1 MGVCDVPVISSV
13 CDAVGEGAASLVAAP
28 FDWLAQAMGAAA
40 GWLFEA
46 VWSVFDTTTLVDVT
60 KPGYVAVYNLLF
72 GIAVFVMLIFFCL
85 QLITGLIR
93 RDPTALTRAALGL
106 AKSVLGSFVVI
117 TLTALLLEVV
127 DQLCIGIVQAAG
139 ETTESMGD
147 KIALLAAGLVGINIA
162 APGVGAIITIFMAGL
177 AITAAAIVWLSL
189 LVRKALL
196 LVAVVFAP
204 LAFSGASWDASRGW
218 IGKWAMFVV
227 ALICSK
233 LVLVV
238 MFLVAITQV
247 SAPIDADLASVSD
260 PIAGIVLMA
269 MAAFAPYLTYKF
281 IAFVGFDMYHAI
293 GSEQD
298 AKSALNRPI
307 PVPSKPQG
315 GADPKK
321 VLDGTAVAAATRA
334 EAPVEREQRATA
346 AEDPGTDTRR
356 ERRRRGRRWRCRSR
370 RRRSSRSRSRG
381 RGRGDRSE
389 RRQGCRHRRT
399 EGRDGAGSPGRA
411 RRRRCRADTATARNT
426 SGGTAVEPRAAPA
439 ERRPVTAAAEAAPA
453 ARATPTEGVDDEQH
467 EQRPADRGRAGAGEV
482 LPPHPPRC
490 PPRPVADPAHHPR
503 HRRSHAHR
511 RVLRRRRDAAGLHRP
526 GLGTRRRTD
535 LDTHRGPTDRGMA
548 AHRLLVAVAHHRR
561 ATAVP
566 AQDRRAAPRRHARA
580 AR

>member
-60 KPGYVAVYNLLF
+60 KPGYIAVYNLLF

-162 APGVGAIITIFMAGL
+162 APGVGAIITIFTAGL

-307 PVPSKPQG
+307 PVPTKPQG
-315 GADPKK
+315 GGDPKK
-321 VLDGTAVAAATRA
+321 VLDGT
-334 EAPVEREQRATA
+334 
-346 AEDPGTDTRR
+346 
-356 ERRRRGRRWRCRSR
+356 S
-370 RRRSSRSRSRG
+370 
-381 RGRGDRSE
+381 
-389 RRQGCRHRRT
+389 
-399 EGRDGAGSPGRA
+399 
-411 RRRRCRADTATARNT
+411 
-426 SGGTAVEPRAAPA
+426 SGGNPGGGTSAP
-439 ERRPVTAAAEAAPA
+439 PPPKTPTPAPA
-453 ARATPTEGVDDEQH
+453 ASGGGAAGVVVGASVAKGAATAGPKAGTALGAQGEHAADAAAQTPPP
-467 EQRPADRGRAGAGEV
+467 PAASPAE
-482 LPPHPPRC
+482 PPSSPA
-490 PPRPVADPAHHPR
+490 PRPPSTDPSP
-503 HRRSHAHR
+503 
-511 RVLRRRRDAAGLHRP
+511 P
-526 GLGTRRRTD
+526 
-535 LDTHRGPTDRGMA
+535 PKQ
-548 AHRLLVAVAHHRR
+548 
-561 ATAVP
+561 P
-566 AQDRRAAPRRHARA
+566 PPPAPRPPKE
-580 AR
+580 

>member
-1 MGVCDVPVISSV
+1 MSVCDIPVISSV
-13 CDAVGEGAASLVAAP
+13 CDAVGEGAATLVAAP

-60 KPGYVAVYNLLF
+60 RPGYVSVYNLLF

-147 KIALLAAGLVGINIA
+147 KIALLATGLVGINIA

-196 LVAVVFAP
+196 LVAIVFAP

-247 SAPIDADLASVSD
+247 SAPIDAGLASISD

-298 AKSALNRPI
+298 AKHALNRPV
-307 PVPSKPQG
+307 PVPGRGAGG
-315 GADPKK
+315 GAEPKK
-321 VLDGTAVAAATRA
+321 ILDGADNTGSSSGGAGRGGGGNAPPKPKPAPASSAGSGAGASGGAAASGGG
-334 EAPVEREQRATA
+334 ATA
-346 AEDPGTDTRR
+346 
-356 ERRRRGRRWRCRSR
+356 
-370 RRRSSRSRSRG
+370 SSG
-381 RGRGDRSE
+381 
-389 RRQGCRHRRT
+389 
-399 EGRDGAGSPGRA
+399 GAAAAAGPAAAVVVGA
-411 RRRRCRADTATARNT
+411 QVAKGAATA
-426 SGGTAVEPRAAPA
+426 GPKAGTALGAQGERAAD
-439 ERRPVTAAAEAAPA
+439 AAAQAPPPPAAQTPGAPA
-453 ARATPTEGVDDEQH
+453 QVTPPLSSSAP
-467 EQRPADRGRAGAGEV
+467 PA
-482 LPPHPPRC
+482 PRN
-490 PPRPVADPAHHPR
+490 DPAPPP
-503 HRRSHAHR
+503 A
-511 RVLRRRRDAAGLHRP
+511 P
-526 GLGTRRRTD
+526 K
-535 LDTHRGPTDRGMA
+535 PT
-548 AHRLLVAVAHHRR
+548 
-561 ATAVP
+561 P
-566 AQDRRAAPRRHARA
+566 AAPRAPKE
-580 AR
+580 

>member
-1 MGVCDVPVISSV
+1 VFVMGVCDVPVISSV

-60 KPGYVAVYNLLF
+60 KPGYIAVYNLLF

-106 AKSVLGSFVVI
+106 AKSVLGSFVVF

-307 PVPSKPQG
+307 PVPTKPQG
-315 GADPKK
+315 GGDPKK
-321 VLDGTAVAAATRA
+321 VLDGT
-334 EAPVEREQRATA
+334 
-346 AEDPGTDTRR
+346 
-356 ERRRRGRRWRCRSR
+356 S
-370 RRRSSRSRSRG
+370 
-381 RGRGDRSE
+381 
-389 RRQGCRHRRT
+389 
-399 EGRDGAGSPGRA
+399 
-411 RRRRCRADTATARNT
+411 
-426 SGGTAVEPRAAPA
+426 SGGGNPGGGSGGGSSAPPPPKTPA
-439 ERRPVTAAAEAAPA
+439 PAPA
-453 ARATPTEGVDDEQH
+453 ASSGSAAGGGAAASGGGAAAAGPVAAGVVVGASVAKGAATAGPKAGTALGAQGEHAADAAAQTPPP
-467 EQRPADRGRAGAGEV
+467 PAASPAA
-482 LPPHPPRC
+482 PPSSPA
-490 PPRPVADPAHHPR
+490 PRPPSTDPSP
-503 HRRSHAHR
+503 
-511 RVLRRRRDAAGLHRP
+511 P
-526 GLGTRRRTD
+526 
-535 LDTHRGPTDRGMA
+535 PKQ
-548 AHRLLVAVAHHRR
+548 
-561 ATAVP
+561 P
-566 AQDRRAAPRRHARA
+566 PPPAPRPPKE
-580 AR
+580 

>member
-60 KPGYVAVYNLLF
+60 KPGYIAVYNLLF

-162 APGVGAIITIFMAGL
+162 SPGVGAIITIFMAGL

-307 PVPSKPQG
+307 PVPTKPQG
-315 GADPKK
+315 GGDPKK
-321 VLDGTAVAAATRA
+321 VLDG
-334 EAPVEREQRATA
+334 
-346 AEDPGTDTRR
+346 
-356 ERRRRGRRWRCRSR
+356 
-370 RRRSSRSRSRG
+370 SS
-381 RGRGDRSE
+381 
-389 RRQGCRHRRT
+389 
-399 EGRDGAGSPGRA
+399 
-411 RRRRCRADTATARNT
+411 
-426 SGGTAVEPRAAPA
+426 SGGGNAGGGSGGGSSTPPPPKTPAP
-439 ERRPVTAAAEAAPA
+439 APA
-453 ARATPTEGVDDEQH
+453 AGGGGAAAGGGGAAAAGPVAAGVVVGASVAKGAATAGPKAGTALGTQGEHAADAAAQTTPP
-467 EQRPADRGRAGAGEV
+467 PAASPAA
-482 LPPHPPRC
+482 PPSISA
-490 PPRPVADPAHHPR
+490 PRPPSTDPSP
-503 HRRSHAHR
+503 
-511 RVLRRRRDAAGLHRP
+511 P
-526 GLGTRRRTD
+526 
-535 LDTHRGPTDRGMA
+535 PKQ
-548 AHRLLVAVAHHRR
+548 
-561 ATAVP
+561 P
-566 AQDRRAAPRRHARA
+566 PPPAPRPPKE
-580 AR
+580 

>member
-60 KPGYVAVYNLLF
+60 KPGYIAVYNLLF

-315 GADPKK
+315 GGDPKK
-321 VLDGTAVAAATRA
+321 VLDGT
-334 EAPVEREQRATA
+334 
-346 AEDPGTDTRR
+346 
-356 ERRRRGRRWRCRSR
+356 S
-370 RRRSSRSRSRG
+370 
-381 RGRGDRSE
+381 
-389 RRQGCRHRRT
+389 
-399 EGRDGAGSPGRA
+399 
-411 RRRRCRADTATARNT
+411 
-426 SGGTAVEPRAAPA
+426 SGGNAGGGSGGGSGAPPPPRTPAP
-439 ERRPVTAAAEAAPA
+439 APA
-453 ARATPTEGVDDEQH
+453 AGGGGAAGGGAAASGGSAAAAGPLAAGVVVGASVAKGAATAGPKAGTALGAQGEHAADAAAQTPPPPAASPAAPPSSPAL
-467 EQRPADRGRAGAGEV
+467 RPPSSDPS
-482 LPPHPPRC
+482 PPPKQPP
-490 PPRPVADPAHHPR
+490 PPAPRPPKE
-503 HRRSHAHR
+503 
-511 RVLRRRRDAAGLHRP
+511 
-526 GLGTRRRTD
+526 
-535 LDTHRGPTDRGMA
+535 
-548 AHRLLVAVAHHRR
+548 
-561 ATAVP
+561 
-566 AQDRRAAPRRHARA
+566 
-580 AR
+580 

>member
-60 KPGYVAVYNLLF
+60 KPGYIAVYNLLF

-307 PVPSKPQG
+307 PVPTKPQG
-315 GADPKK
+315 GGDPKK
-321 VLDGTAVAAATRA
+321 VLDGTSSGGGNAGGGSGGGSSAPPPPKTPAPAPAASGGGAAGGAPQQA
-334 EAPVEREQRATA
+334 EAAQPQPV
-346 AEDPGTDTRR
+346 P
-356 ERRRRGRRWRCRSR
+356 SP
-370 RRRSSRSRSRG
+370 RG
-381 RGRGDRSE
+381 RGRGE
-389 RRQGCRHRRT
+389 VAK
-399 EGRDGAGSPGRA
+399 GA
-411 RRRRCRADTATARNT
+411 ATA
-426 SGGTAVEPRAAPA
+426 GPKAGTALGAQGEHAADAAAQTPPPPAASPAAP
-439 ERRPVTAAAEAAPA
+439 PSSPA
-453 ARATPTEGVDDEQH
+453 
-467 EQRPADRGRAGAGEV
+467 
-482 LPPHPPRC
+482 
-490 PPRPVADPAHHPR
+490 PRPPSTDPSP
-503 HRRSHAHR
+503 
-511 RVLRRRRDAAGLHRP
+511 P
-526 GLGTRRRTD
+526 
-535 LDTHRGPTDRGMA
+535 PKQ
-548 AHRLLVAVAHHRR
+548 
-561 ATAVP
+561 P
-566 AQDRRAAPRRHARA
+566 PPPAPRPPKE
-580 AR
+580 

>member
-247 SAPIDADLASVSD
+247 SAPIDAGLASVSD

-321 VLDGTAVAAATRA
+321 VLDGASSGGNSGGGAGGGGGSSAPPPPKTSAPAASSGGAAGSGGAAAGGSGAAAAGPVAAG
-334 EAPVEREQRATA
+334 VVI
-346 AEDPGTDTRR
+346 
-356 ERRRRGRRWRCRSR
+356 
-370 RRRSSRSRSRG
+370 
-381 RGRGDRSE
+381 
-389 RRQGCRHRRT
+389 
-399 EGRDGAGSPGRA
+399 GASVAKG
-411 RRRRCRADTATARNT
+411 TATA
-426 SGGTAVEPRAAPA
+426 GPKAGTALGAQGEHAADAAAQTPPPPVSPTAAPPSSPA
-439 ERRPVTAAAEAAPA
+439 PRPPSADPSPPKQTPPPA
-453 ARATPTEGVDDEQH
+453 
-467 EQRPADRGRAGAGEV
+467 
-482 LPPHPPRC
+482 PHP
-490 PPRPVADPAHHPR
+490 
-503 HRRSHAHR
+503 
-511 RVLRRRRDAAGLHRP
+511 
-526 GLGTRRRTD
+526 TKE
-535 LDTHRGPTDRGMA
+535 
-548 AHRLLVAVAHHRR
+548 
-561 ATAVP
+561 
-566 AQDRRAAPRRHARA
+566 
-580 AR
+580 

>member
-1 MGVCDVPVISSV
+1 VFVMGVCDVPVISSV

-60 KPGYVAVYNLLF
+60 KPGYIAVYNLLF

-247 SAPIDADLASVSD
+247 SAPIDADLASISD

-307 PVPSKPQG
+307 PVPTKPQG
-315 GADPKK
+315 GGDPKK
-321 VLDGTAVAAATRA
+321 VLDGTNSGGGNTGGGSSAPAPPKAPAPAPAASGGGAAGSGAAAGGGGAVAAG
-334 EAPVEREQRATA
+334 PVAAGVVVGASVAKGAATA
-346 AEDPGTDTRR
+346 GPKA
-356 ERRRRGRRWRCRSR
+356 
-370 RRRSSRSRSRG
+370 
-381 RGRGDRSE
+381 
-389 RRQGCRHRRT
+389 
-399 EGRDGAGSPGRA
+399 
-411 RRRRCRADTATARNT
+411 
-426 SGGTAVEPRAAPA
+426 GTALGAQGEHAADAAAQTPPPSAVSPAAP
-439 ERRPVTAAAEAAPA
+439 PSSPA
-453 ARATPTEGVDDEQH
+453 
-467 EQRPADRGRAGAGEV
+467 
-482 LPPHPPRC
+482 
-490 PPRPVADPAHHPR
+490 PRPPSSDPSP
-503 HRRSHAHR
+503 
-511 RVLRRRRDAAGLHRP
+511 P
-526 GLGTRRRTD
+526 
-535 LDTHRGPTDRGMA
+535 PKQ
-548 AHRLLVAVAHHRR
+548 
-561 ATAVP
+561 P
-566 AQDRRAAPRRHARA
+566 PPPAPRPPKE
-580 AR
+580 

>member
-1 MGVCDVPVISSV
+1 MGVCNVPVISSV

-60 KPGYVAVYNLLF
+60 KPGYIAVYNLLF

-106 AKSVLGSFVVI
+106 AKSVLGSFVVV

-147 KIALLAAGLVGINIA
+147 KITLLAAGLVGINIA

-247 SAPIDADLASVSD
+247 SAPIDADLASISD

-307 PVPSKPQG
+307 PVPAKPQG
-315 GADPKK
+315 GGDPKK
-321 VLDGTAVAAATRA
+321 VLDGT
-334 EAPVEREQRATA
+334 
-346 AEDPGTDTRR
+346 
-356 ERRRRGRRWRCRSR
+356 S
-370 RRRSSRSRSRG
+370 SSRN
-381 RGRGDRSE
+381 
-389 RRQGCRHRRT
+389 
-399 EGRDGAGSPGRA
+399 AGGG
-411 RRRRCRADTATARNT
+411 
-426 SGGTAVEPRAAPA
+426 SGGGSSAPPPPKA
-439 ERRPVTAAAEAAPA
+439 PAPA
-453 ARATPTEGVDDEQH
+453 ASGGGAAGGGAAASGGSAAAAGPVAAGVVVGASVAKGAATAGPKAGTALGAQGEHAADAAAQTPPP
-467 EQRPADRGRAGAGEV
+467 PAASPAA
-482 LPPHPPRC
+482 PPSSPA
-490 PPRPVADPAHHPR
+490 PRPP
-503 HRRSHAHR
+503 S
-511 RVLRRRRDAAGLHRP
+511 
-526 GLGTRRRTD
+526 TD
-535 LDTHRGPTDRGMA
+535 TSP
-548 AHRLLVAVAHHRR
+548 
-561 ATAVP
+561 P
-566 AQDRRAAPRRHARA
+566 PKQPPPPAPRQPKE
-580 AR
+580 

>member
-60 KPGYVAVYNLLF
+60 KPGYIAVYNLLF

-307 PVPSKPQG
+307 PVPTKPQG
-315 GADPKK
+315 GGDRKK
-321 VLDGTAVAAATRA
+321 VLDG
-334 EAPVEREQRATA
+334 
-346 AEDPGTDTRR
+346 
-356 ERRRRGRRWRCRSR
+356 
-370 RRRSSRSRSRG
+370 SS
-381 RGRGDRSE
+381 
-389 RRQGCRHRRT
+389 
-399 EGRDGAGSPGRA
+399 
-411 RRRRCRADTATARNT
+411 
-426 SGGTAVEPRAAPA
+426 SGGGNAGGGSGGGSSTPPPPKTPAP
-439 ERRPVTAAAEAAPA
+439 APA
-453 ARATPTEGVDDEQH
+453 AGGGGAAAGGGGAAAAGPVAAGVVVGASVAKGAATAGPKAGTALGTQGEHAADAAAQTTPP
-467 EQRPADRGRAGAGEV
+467 PAASPAA
-482 LPPHPPRC
+482 PPSISA
-490 PPRPVADPAHHPR
+490 PRPPSTDPSP
-503 HRRSHAHR
+503 
-511 RVLRRRRDAAGLHRP
+511 P
-526 GLGTRRRTD
+526 
-535 LDTHRGPTDRGMA
+535 PKQ
-548 AHRLLVAVAHHRR
+548 
-561 ATAVP
+561 P
-566 AQDRRAAPRRHARA
+566 PPPAPRPPKE
-580 AR
+580 

>member
-60 KPGYVAVYNLLF
+60 KPGYIAVYNLLF

-93 RDPTALTRAALGL
+93 HDPTALTRAALGL

-127 DQLCIGIVQAAG
+127 DQLCIGIVQATG

-307 PVPSKPQG
+307 PVRTKPQG
-315 GADPKK
+315 GGDPKK
-321 VLDGTAVAAATRA
+321 VLDGT
-334 EAPVEREQRATA
+334 
-346 AEDPGTDTRR
+346 
-356 ERRRRGRRWRCRSR
+356 
-370 RRRSSRSRSRG
+370 SS
-381 RGRGDRSE
+381 
-389 RRQGCRHRRT
+389 
-399 EGRDGAGSPGRA
+399 
-411 RRRRCRADTATARNT
+411 
-426 SGGTAVEPRAAPA
+426 SGGNASGGSGGGSSAPPPPKTPA
-439 ERRPVTAAAEAAPA
+439 PAPA
-453 ARATPTEGVDDEQH
+453 ASGGGAAGGGAAAGGSGAAAAGPVAAGVVVGASVAKGAATAGPKAGTALGAQGEHAADAAAQTPPP
-467 EQRPADRGRAGAGEV
+467 PAASPAA
-482 LPPHPPRC
+482 PPSSPA
-490 PPRPVADPAHHPR
+490 PRPPSTDPSP
-503 HRRSHAHR
+503 
-511 RVLRRRRDAAGLHRP
+511 P
-526 GLGTRRRTD
+526 
-535 LDTHRGPTDRGMA
+535 PKQ
-548 AHRLLVAVAHHRR
+548 
-561 ATAVP
+561 P
-566 AQDRRAAPRRHARA
+566 PPPAPRPPKE
-580 AR
+580 

>member
-60 KPGYVAVYNLLF
+60 KPGYIAVYNLLF

-218 IGKWAMFVV
+218 VGKWAMFVV

-315 GADPKK
+315 AGDPRK
-321 VLDGTAVAAATRA
+321 VLDGT
-334 EAPVEREQRATA
+334 
-346 AEDPGTDTRR
+346 
-356 ERRRRGRRWRCRSR
+356 
-370 RRRSSRSRSRG
+370 
-381 RGRGDRSE
+381 
-389 RRQGCRHRRT
+389 
-399 EGRDGAGSPGRA
+399 
-411 RRRRCRADTATARNT
+411 
-426 SGGTAVEPRAAPA
+426 SGGGNAGGGSGGGSSAPPPPKTPA
-439 ERRPVTAAAEAAPA
+439 PAPA
-453 ARATPTEGVDDEQH
+453 AGGGGAAGGGAAAAGGGGAAAAGPVAAGVVVGASVAKGAATAGPKAGTALGTQGEHAADAAAQTPPP
-467 EQRPADRGRAGAGEV
+467 PAASPAA
-482 LPPHPPRC
+482 PPSSPA
-490 PPRPVADPAHHPR
+490 PRPPSTDPSP
-503 HRRSHAHR
+503 
-511 RVLRRRRDAAGLHRP
+511 P
-526 GLGTRRRTD
+526 
-535 LDTHRGPTDRGMA
+535 PKQ
-548 AHRLLVAVAHHRR
+548 
-561 ATAVP
+561 P
-566 AQDRRAAPRRHARA
+566 PPPAPRPPKE
-580 AR
+580 

>member
-60 KPGYVAVYNLLF
+60 KPGYIAVYNLLF

-307 PVPSKPQG
+307 PVPAKPQG
-315 GADPKK
+315 GGDPKK
-321 VLDGTAVAAATRA
+321 VLDGTNSGGGNSGGGSGGGSSAPPPPKTPAPAPVASGGGAAGGGAAASGGAAAAGPVAAGVVVGARVSKGA
-334 EAPVEREQRATA
+334 ATA
-346 AEDPGTDTRR
+346 GPKA
-356 ERRRRGRRWRCRSR
+356 
-370 RRRSSRSRSRG
+370 
-381 RGRGDRSE
+381 
-389 RRQGCRHRRT
+389 
-399 EGRDGAGSPGRA
+399 
-411 RRRRCRADTATARNT
+411 
-426 SGGTAVEPRAAPA
+426 GTALGVQGEQ
-439 ERRPVTAAAEAAPA
+439 AAEAAA
-453 ARATPTEGVDDEQH
+453 QTPTAPTRHRRRSNPG
-467 EQRPADRGRAGAGEV
+467 
-482 LPPHPPRC
+482 
-490 PPRPVADPAHHPR
+490 HPR
-503 HRRSHAHR
+503 HAHQRSRR
-511 RVLRRRRDAAGLHRP
+511 
-526 GLGTRRRTD
+526 
-535 LDTHRGPTDRGMA
+535 
-548 AHRLLVAVAHHRR
+548 
-561 ATAVP
+561 
-566 AQDRRAAPRRHARA
+566 
-580 AR
+580 

>member
-60 KPGYVAVYNLLF
+60 KPGYIAVYNLLF

-315 GADPKK
+315 GGDPKK
-321 VLDGTAVAAATRA
+321 VLDGT
-334 EAPVEREQRATA
+334 
-346 AEDPGTDTRR
+346 
-356 ERRRRGRRWRCRSR
+356 S
-370 RRRSSRSRSRG
+370 
-381 RGRGDRSE
+381 
-389 RRQGCRHRRT
+389 
-399 EGRDGAGSPGRA
+399 
-411 RRRRCRADTATARNT
+411 
-426 SGGTAVEPRAAPA
+426 SGGKAGGGSGGGSSAPPPPRTPAP
-439 ERRPVTAAAEAAPA
+439 APA
-453 ARATPTEGVDDEQH
+453 AGGGGAAGGGAAASGGSAAAAGPVAAGVVVGASVAKGAATAGPKAGTALGAQGEHAADAAAQTPPP
-467 EQRPADRGRAGAGEV
+467 PAASPAA
-482 LPPHPPRC
+482 PPSNPA
-490 PPRPVADPAHHPR
+490 PRPPSSDPSP
-503 HRRSHAHR
+503 
-511 RVLRRRRDAAGLHRP
+511 P
-526 GLGTRRRTD
+526 
-535 LDTHRGPTDRGMA
+535 PKQ
-548 AHRLLVAVAHHRR
+548 
-561 ATAVP
+561 P
-566 AQDRRAAPRRHARA
+566 PPPAPRPPKE
-580 AR
+580 

>member
-60 KPGYVAVYNLLF
+60 KPGYIAVYNLLF

-93 RDPTALTRAALGL
+93 RDPTALTRAALGP

-196 LVAVVFAP
+196 LVAVAFAP

-307 PVPSKPQG
+307 PVPTKPQG
-315 GADPKK
+315 GGDPKK
-321 VLDGTAVAAATRA
+321 VLDGTGGGSAGGGSGGGSSAPPPPKTPAPAPAASGGGAAGGGAAASGGAAAAGPVAAGVVVGASIA
-334 EAPVEREQRATA
+334 KGAATA
-346 AEDPGTDTRR
+346 GPKA
-356 ERRRRGRRWRCRSR
+356 
-370 RRRSSRSRSRG
+370 
-381 RGRGDRSE
+381 
-389 RRQGCRHRRT
+389 
-399 EGRDGAGSPGRA
+399 
-411 RRRRCRADTATARNT
+411 
-426 SGGTAVEPRAAPA
+426 GTALGAQGEHAAD
-439 ERRPVTAAAEAAPA
+439 AAAQTPPPPAAAPA
-453 ARATPTEGVDDEQH
+453 APPSS
-467 EQRPADRGRAGAGEV
+467 PA
-482 LPPHPPRC
+482 
-490 PPRPVADPAHHPR
+490 PRPPSTDPSP
-503 HRRSHAHR
+503 
-511 RVLRRRRDAAGLHRP
+511 P
-526 GLGTRRRTD
+526 
-535 LDTHRGPTDRGMA
+535 PKQ
-548 AHRLLVAVAHHRR
+548 
-561 ATAVP
+561 P
-566 AQDRRAAPRRHARA
+566 PPPAPRPPKE
-580 AR
+580 

>member
-60 KPGYVAVYNLLF
+60 KPGYIAVYNLLF

-139 ETTESMGD
+139 ETTDSMGD

-307 PVPSKPQG
+307 PVPTKPQG
-315 GADPKK
+315 GGDRKK
-321 VLDGTAVAAATRA
+321 VLDG
-334 EAPVEREQRATA
+334 
-346 AEDPGTDTRR
+346 
-356 ERRRRGRRWRCRSR
+356 
-370 RRRSSRSRSRG
+370 SS
-381 RGRGDRSE
+381 
-389 RRQGCRHRRT
+389 
-399 EGRDGAGSPGRA
+399 
-411 RRRRCRADTATARNT
+411 
-426 SGGTAVEPRAAPA
+426 SGGGNAGGGSGGGSSTPPPPKTPAP
-439 ERRPVTAAAEAAPA
+439 APA
-453 ARATPTEGVDDEQH
+453 AGGGGAAAGGGGAAAAGPVAAGVVVGASVAKGAATAGPKAGTALGTQGEHAADAAAQTTPP
-467 EQRPADRGRAGAGEV
+467 PAASPAA
-482 LPPHPPRC
+482 PPSISA
-490 PPRPVADPAHHPR
+490 PRPPSTDPSP
-503 HRRSHAHR
+503 
-511 RVLRRRRDAAGLHRP
+511 P
-526 GLGTRRRTD
+526 
-535 LDTHRGPTDRGMA
+535 PKQ
-548 AHRLLVAVAHHRR
+548 
-561 ATAVP
+561 P
-566 AQDRRAAPRRHARA
+566 PPPAPRPPKE
-580 AR
+580 